1 MIVSMRL
8 AVFLLVLANLLFF
21 VWARGY
27 LGMPVNPDAR
37 RLEQQLLADRIRVVA
52 RGEPPRT
59 ASRGAETTS
68 ENPVATSCQLWSDL
82 SSAEVDQIER
92 LLSEQF
98 ADFKATRRTVAENS
112 GYWVFVPPLA
122 SKEEVSKKTAELQQ
136 LGIQDFFVVQAAGPN
151 QLAISLGA
159 YRTEEAASAGL
170 ATLQAKGVKSARM
183 AERKARPPFNTLE
196 IQGPEARADALHQ
209 AIVTRLPKASPLACR
224 IKEELTP

>member
-1 MIVSMRL
+1 MIVPMRL

-37 RLEQQLLADRIRVVA
+37 RLGQQLLADQIKVIA

-59 ASRGAETTS
+59 ASRGAETAS
-68 ENPVATSCQLWSDL
+68 ENSLATSCRLWSEL
-82 SSAEVDQIER
+82 SSAEADQIER

-98 ADFKATRRTVAENS
+98 ADFKAKRRTVAENS
-112 GYWVFVPPLA
+112 GYWVFIPPLA
-122 SKEEVSKKTAELQQ
+122 SKEDVGKKTAELQQ

-183 AERKARPPFNTLE
+183 AERKGRPPFNTLE
-196 IQGPEARADALHQ
+196 IQGPEARAEALYQ
-209 AIVTRLPKASPLACR
+209 AIVTRLPKASPLACG
-224 IKEELTP
+224 IKDGTAP